1 MIDAQSSALAAQTG
15 EGRDAALRRPISQ
28 PGGLGEIRWHG
39 YWRVSETALHQGSYM
54 KTKTNTNTH
63 NLTETQNTGLAKCLK
78 LGIDVHAQSYRVV
91 RQIDNAT
98 PQPAQKF
105 TPKAFLLWAK
115 KQLTQADAVYSCY
128 EAGPLG
134 YGLHR
139 ALEAMGIHNVVVRP
153 QNWDELHKGIKT
165 DQTDAL
171 ALVQR
176 LDRYVQGNTK
186 ALAIVR
192 VPTPEQELA
201 RSQSRLREQLL
212 SHRLR
217 WEAQGRSL
225 LLFNGIQTK
234 GRWWQPTAWSLLPS
248 QASPALLEL
257 LTITRQLLLAVQA
270 QLDALTQQLE
280 AVAQPQ
286 VRGVGALTSQILE
299 REIFDWN
306 RFKNRREVAS
316 LTGMCPGVRTSGNK
330 TRSGP
335 ITKHGNRRIRTALI
349 ELAWRTLRFQP
360 NYRPLQRWRPV
371 LANPQSSPGAR
382 KKAIVAVGRRLAIDL
397 WRLNTGR
404 TTAQKLGL
412 N

>member
-1 MIDAQSSALAAQTG
+1 
-15 EGRDAALRRPISQ
+15 
-28 PGGLGEIRWHG
+28 
-39 YWRVSETALHQGSYM
+39 M

-63 NLTETQNTGLAKCLK
+63 NLTETQNALPAKCIK

-91 RQIDNAT
+91 RQVDNAT
-98 PQPAQKF
+98 PQPAQKM
-105 TPKAFLLWAK
+105 TPKGFLLWAR
-115 KQLTQADAVYSCY
+115 KQLDKAEKVYSCY

-153 QNWDELHKGIKT
+153 QNWDELHTGVKT
-165 DQTDAL
+165 DKTDAL

-176 LDRYVQGNTK
+176 LDRYVQGNHK

-192 VPTPEQELA
+192 VPTPQQELA

-212 SHRLR
+212 AHRLR
-217 WEAQGRSL
+217 FEAQGRSL

-234 GRWWQPTAWSLLPS
+234 GRWWQPSSWSLLQS
-248 QASPALLEL
+248 QVSCELLEV
-257 LTITRQLLLAVQA
+257 LTVIHQLLLAVQ
-270 QLDALTQQLE
+270 TQLE
-280 AVAQPQ
+280 AQTQKLEEAAKPQ

-299 REIFDWN
+299 REILDWS
-306 RFKNRREVAS
+306 RFTNRRQVAS
-316 LTGMCPGVRTSGNK
+316 LTGMCPGVRASGNK

-349 ELAWRTLRFQP
+349 ELAWRTIRFQP
-360 NYRPLQRWRPV
+360 QYPPLQRWREI
-371 LANPQSSPGAR
+371 LASPQSSPAAR

-404 TTAQKLGL
+404 STAQKLGL